1 MVCGF
6 RLLSFGLL
14 LVGTGQFRPTTKET
28 VMDRDLLKACISALR
43 ELRARK
49 YQELEAGVVVELD
62 AVIAQL
68 ESCWSGGGSA
78 GQVPTDT
85 RIRTLNV
92 LAECLKL
99 VTNLSELVRHF
110 FGPE

>member
-1 MVCGF
+1 
-6 RLLSFGLL
+6 
-14 LVGTGQFRPTTKET
+14 
-28 VMDRDLLKACISALR
+28 MDRDLLKACISALK
-43 ELRARK
+43 ELRVRK
-49 YQELEAGVVVELD
+49 HQELEAGVVVELD
-62 AVIAQL
+62 VVISQL
-68 ESCWSGGGSA
+68 ESCWSGGGST

-85 RIRTLNV
+85 RIRTLSV